1 MLIHPSQNNLIELQG
16 EYSFPL
22 VALSIIL
29 SCIVTYTAFV
39 MNNRVQ
45 SNSFFHR
52 KFWFVLA
59 SIAMGF
65 GIWTMN
71 FVGMFAFS
79 LPIAIYYDRL
89 STIVSIIPAIVA
101 SFLAFYLANRPQ
113 KSIWDILT
121 FSLVIGIGVSTCH
134 FVSMLGMKTEAIYT
148 YKRSI
153 LFLSVAISV
162 VIPIMASVVF
172 LKLQRYV
179 ESRTL
184 HLCMAL
190 ALGLAIS
197 GAHYTWLSSMSFY
210 LPKHYSPHPRIFQ
223 LINMDLLA
231 VFVAIGMTLLLSF
244 LLLSSLMDKYI
255 EYRASYYDALTKLPN
270 RRLFEQKI
278 KKTEFPQSLAIWH
291 LHGLEHVN
299 REHDYQFGDKV
310 IQQLALRLRALV
322 PSMMELYRIDG
333 HRFAFLTHHIDGVDY
348 LQKEMEAVAEYLR
361 EPLIVE
367 NYEVNISA
375 VCAISRANNIEE
387 TANIYTNAQAVLNYS
402 SIEFNYEIIHYD
414 STIHTYALGLEIVE
428 DIGRAMEQ
436 EELFLVYQP
445 KVNVVTNKVTGVET
459 LLRWNHPTYG
469 FLSPGVFIP
478 ILEENN
484 RMVVVTDWI
493 IEKVCRQIAD
503 WRNEGVLF
511 QQVAINIPGQYVT
524 SSRLLNVLKH
534 KLDKYK
540 LESHLI
546 ELEITET
553 SFVKNIEEAIRA
565 VNTFRQEGFSVALDD
580 FGTGVSSLSYLKKM
594 PISTLKIDKSFIDD
608 VPHSEKDSSI
618 IKAIIAL
625 GESLDLTIVFEGV
638 ETKEQVEFL
647 ATTCESPI
655 IQGYYFA
662 KPMKVDELVQWS
674 KVFEQPSKIPSRT

>member
-1 MLIHPSQNNLIELQG
+1 MLTHPLQNNLIELQG
-16 EYSFPL
+16 EYSFPM
-22 VALSIIL
+22 VVLSIML
-29 SCIVTYTAFV
+29 AFIVTYTAFV

-45 SNSFFHR
+45 NNSFFHR

-65 GIWTMN
+65 GIWTMH
-71 FVGMFAFS
+71 FVGMLAFS
-79 LPIAIYYDRL
+79 LPVGIYYDHL
-89 STIVSIIPAIVA
+89 STIISIVPAIAA
-101 SFLAFYLANRPQ
+101 SFIAFYLANRQ
-113 KSIWDILT
+113 KKSIWTIFT
-121 FSLVIGIGVSTCH
+121 FSLVIGIGISTCH
-134 FVSMLGMKTEAIYT
+134 YVSMLGMRTEAIHT

-153 LFLSVAISV
+153 FVLSCVISV
-162 VIPIMASVVF
+162 VIPFLASVVF

-179 ESRTL
+179 EIRTL
-184 HLCMAL
+184 RLYMAL

-197 GAHYTWLSSMSFY
+197 GTYYTWMSSMSFY
-210 LPKHYSPHPRIFQ
+210 LPKHFSPHSRIIQ
-223 LINMDLLA
+223 MVDIDLLG
-231 VFVAIGMTLLLSF
+231 VIVTIGMTLLLSF
-244 LLLSSLMDKYI
+244 LLLSNLMDKYI
-255 EYRASYYDALTKLPN
+255 EYRASYYDPLTKLPN

-299 REHDYQFGDKV
+299 REYDYQFGDKV
-310 IQQLALRLRALV
+310 IQQLSLRFRALV
-322 PSMMELYRIDG
+322 PSVMELYRIDG
-333 HRFAFLTHHIDGVDY
+333 HRFAFLTHHIDGMDY
-348 LQKEMEAVAEYLR
+348 LQKEMEEVAEYLR
-361 EPLIVE
+361 KPLIVE
-367 NYEVNISA
+367 DYEVNITA

-387 TANIYTNAQAVLNYS
+387 TANIYTNALAVLNYS
-402 SIEFNYEIIHYD
+402 SIEFDYEIIQYD
-414 STIHTYALGLEIVE
+414 STIHTYAFGLEIVE

-436 EELFLVYQP
+436 EEFFLVYQP
-445 KVNVVTNKVTGVET
+445 KVNVVTNKVAGVET

-469 FLSPGVFIP
+469 FLSPEVFIP

-493 IEKVCRQIAD
+493 IEKVCKQIAD
-503 WRNEGVLF
+503 WRNDEVFF

-524 SSRLLNVLKH
+524 SSRLLEVLKR
-534 KLDKYK
+534 KLNKYK
-540 LESHLI
+540 LESSLL

-553 SFVKNIEEAIRA
+553 SFVKNIEEAIKA

-608 VPHSEKDSSI
+608 VPHSGKDSSI
-618 IKAIIAL
+618 IQAIIAL

-647 ATTCESPI
+647 ATTCENPI

-674 KVFEQPSKIPSRT
+674 KAFEQPSKILA